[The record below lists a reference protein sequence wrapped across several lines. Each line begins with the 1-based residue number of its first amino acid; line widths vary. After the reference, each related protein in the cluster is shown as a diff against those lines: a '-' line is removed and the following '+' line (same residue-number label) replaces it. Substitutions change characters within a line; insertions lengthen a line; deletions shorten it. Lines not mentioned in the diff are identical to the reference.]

1 MPALDTVADYIA
13 DARVLLQDTVEPYR
27 YPSAEL
33 VGNINLGLL
42 EIRRMRPDLMA
53 GTFRSSIPR
62 YTTTNASTT
71 NVALDVQYRV
81 ALLYYVCGHAQLR
94 DDESTQDARSLA
106 FINKFTAQMLTLGA

>member
-27 YPSAEL
+27 YSSAEL
-33 VGNINLGLL
+33 VENINLGLL

-53 GTFRSSIPR
+53 GTFRTSIPK
-62 YTTTNASTT
+62 YSSSSTST
-71 NVALDVQYRV
+71 AVALDVQYRV

-94 DDESTQDARSLA
+94 DDEATQDARSLA